1 MLDFMPQFFWIFLEP
16 MRKDNYKQT
25 KARYRTMMNQIFD
38 ENIYD
43 IREQECS
50 PIVLAKKKIILPEM
64 DKKGITVVNNNSG
77 FIITDSMGMV
87 ETLFAEQSMFTKTR

>member
-1 MLDFMPQFFWIFLEP
+1 
-16 MRKDNYKQT
+16 
-25 KARYRTMMNQIFD
+25 MMNQIFD

-50 PIVLAKKKIILPEM
+50 PIVLVKKKIILPEM

-77 FIITDSMGMV
+77 IIITDSMGMV

>member
-1 MLDFMPQFFWIFLEP
+1 
-16 MRKDNYKQT
+16 
-25 KARYRTMMNQIFD
+25 MMNQIFD

-43 IREQECS
+43 IREQGCS

-77 FIITDSMGMV
+77 IIITDFMGMV
-87 ETLFAEQSMFTKTR
+87 ESLFAEQSMFTKTR

>member
-1 MLDFMPQFFWIFLEP
+1 M
-16 MRKDNYKQT
+16 T
-25 KARYRTMMNQIFD
+25 NQKNIFD

-43 IREQECS
+43 IREQVCS

-64 DKKGITVVNNNSG
+64 DKKSITIVSNNSG
-77 FIITDSMGMV
+77 IIITDSIEMV